1 MTKPV
6 VANVVREPGTV
17 EVSDPGLPST
27 DASLKYLVRFMISL
41 YIPMV
46 SVRLWLEVLPV
57 FHGREA
63 SQRH

>member
-6 VANVVREPGTV
+6 IANVIRKPGTV
-17 EVSDPGLPST
+17 EVSDSGFPAT
-27 DASLKYLVRFMISL
+27 DASLKYLVRFVISL

-57 FHGREA
+57 FHGREV
-63 SQRH
+63 SERH

>member
-6 VANVVREPGTV
+6 IANVICEPGTI
-17 EVSDPGLPST
+17 EVSDPGLPTT
-27 DASLKYLVRFMISL
+27 DASLKYLVRFMIGL

-57 FHGREA
+57 FHGREV
-63 SQRH
+63 SERH

>member
-6 VANVVREPGTV
+6 IANVIREPGTV
-17 EVSDPGLPST
+17 EISDSGLPT
-27 DASLKYLVRFMISL
+27 ADASLKYLVRFVISL

-46 SVRLWLEVLPV
+46 SVRLWLEVVPV
-57 FHGREA
+57 FHGKEA